1 MAEHVIGNDA
11 TRVQFSFS
19 AQRLK
24 CKNKFNIIYGNKKK
38 SIYQIDV
45 RGMQKGELFCAQ
57 VQNGKDERRG
67 AKA

>member
-19 AQRLK
+19 AQRLE

-45 RGMQKGELFCAQ
+45 CG
-57 VQNGKDERRG
+57 V
-67 AKA
+67 